1 MRETGAWGKRKRR
14 VAGVLGGAVLV
25 LLVALAVALVAHTRG
40 APAWS
45 RQQKLVSDDPVISD
59 VFAADVAVSGDTA
72 VVGAD
77 GKNDIAGAAY
87 VYIRVDGVWTRQ
99 GELTASDAAKFDQFG
114 KSVAVSGDT
123 VVVGAH
129 GKNKFAGAAYVFTR
143 SGTTWSQ
150 QQKLVAD
157 DPAIPNDFGVSVAVS
172 GDTVVIG
179 ASPRFHRDSRTG
191 AAYIFTRANGNWT
204 QQQRLSAGNVVA
216 DEVFGVS
223 VAVSGDTAVVGAS
236 RTIGSTGAAYI
247 FTRVDSGW
255 TQQQR
260 FTAGDAAGFDEF
272 GGSVAVS
279 GDTVMVSAP
288 HEKEY
293 TGAVYVYS
301 RVNGNWIQQQRLTAS
316 NGPKLPGFGGSV
328 SVSGDTA
335 VIGGVD
341 ISDYKGTAYIF
352 TRVNGRWAQR
362 QRITAS
368 DAAKEGFG
376 GSAAMSG
383 DTIVL
388 GGGDISDN
396 KGAVYVFT
404 RAKGS

>member
-1 MRETGAWGKRKRR
+1 M
-14 VAGVLGGAVLV
+14 LGGVV
-25 LLVALAVALVAHTRG
+25 LLLLAALAVALVTHARG
-40 APAWS
+40 TPAWS
-45 RQQKLVSDDPVISD
+45 QQQKLVADDTVISD
-59 VFAADVAVSGDTA
+59 GFAASVAVSGDTA

-77 GKNDIAGAAY
+77 RKNDITGAAY

-99 GELTASDAAKFDQFG
+99 GELTANDAAKFDQFG

-129 GKNKFAGAAYVFTR
+129 GKNKFTGAAYIFTR

-150 QQKLVAD
+150 QQKLIAD
-157 DPAIPNDFGVSVAVS
+157 DTVIPNDFGVSVAVS

-179 ASPRFHRDSRTG
+179 ASPRFDRDNRTS
-191 AAYIFTRANGNWT
+191 AAHVFTRTNGNWT
-204 QQQRLSAGNVVA
+204 QQQRLSAGNAVA
-216 DEVFGVS
+216 DEAFGVS

-236 RTIGSTGAAYI
+236 RTVGLTGAIYI
-247 FTRVDSGW
+247 FTRVDSAW

-260 FTAGDAAGFDEF
+260 FTAGDAAGFDQF

-279 GDTVMVSAP
+279 GDIVMVSAS
-288 HEKEY
+288 HEKGY
-293 TGAVYVYS
+293 TGAVYVYG
-301 RVNGNWIQQQRLTAS
+301 RLNGNWIQLQRLTAS
-316 NGPKLPGFGGSV
+316 DGPKLPGFGGSV

-341 ISDYKGTAYIF
+341 ISDYKGTAYVF
-352 TRVNGRWAQR
+352 TRMNGRWAQR

-368 DAAKEGFG
+368 DAAKEKFG

-404 RAKGS
+404 RANGS